1 MALSKIDIANMVTGA
16 VPVANGGTA
25 LTSGFVNGSDPRPL
39 SKPIIINGDMAVAQR
54 ATSVTGHNAVSYTTV
69 DRFKTVCEV
78 GTYTVIQESLTSGAA
93 YLAGFRNA
101 LRLDCTTAQATAGS
115 AGDQTTVEQRIEGFN
130 LSAFKKG
137 TSSAEKYT
145 LAFWVKASKTGSNLQ
160 VNLRDNTNDRQI
172 GGTYSIASAD
182 TWEHKVINFAA
193 DTSGPFA
200 DVSTSELL
208 IEWFLD
214 GGSNYSGGAVPTA
227 WEAKANGDRNV
238 TNFDLAGNTA
248 NDWAI
253 TGVQLEVGEFSS
265 TTIPPFQF
273 ESFEDNLF
281 RCQRYYQ
288 LIAEGAA
295 HNIGISTAY
304 NGTTSYTIVRFPTE
318 MRSDA
323 VSVEQNT
330 GTNYY
335 ALLSENS
342 NTGFDNFQI
351 NQTRTNMMRISDDD
365 STGKTQ
371 GASGWFECNA
381 SGRLAVED
389 EL

>member
-200 DVSTSELL
+200 DVSTNELL

-253 TGVQLEVGEFSS
+253 TGIQLEVGEYSAS
-265 TTIPPFQF
+265 NLPPFQF
-273 ESFEDNLF
+273 EDFGDNLA
-281 RCQRYYQ
+281 RCQRYYFRNNAVDN
-288 LIAEGAA
+288 IPFAA
-295 HNIGISTAY
+295 GVC
-304 NGTTSYTIVRFPTE
+304 NGTTNARAVLYFPQT
-318 MRSDA
+318 MRAAPSLDKSGA
-323 VSVEQNT
+323 GDFKVQIGSSVHDTTNT
-330 GTNYY
+330 AFYY
-335 ALLSENS
+335 PNNDQALLYVDVSS
-342 NTGFDNFQI
+342 GLTDGKGCLVI
-351 NQTRTNMMRISDDD
+351 DDGGG
-365 STGKTQ
+365 SRYLEGS
-371 GASGWFECNA
+371 AEI
-381 SGRLAVED
+381 
-389 EL
+389 

>member
-253 TGVQLEVGEFSS
+253 TGIQLEVGEYSAS
-265 TTIPPFQF
+265 NLPPFQF
-273 ESFEDNLF
+273 EDFGDNLA
-281 RCQRYYQ
+281 RCQRYYFRNNAVDN
-288 LIAEGAA
+288 IPFAA
-295 HNIGISTAY
+295 GVC
-304 NGTTSYTIVRFPTE
+304 NGTTNARAVLYFPQT
-318 MRSDA
+318 MRAAPSLDKSGA
-323 VSVEQNT
+323 GDFKVQIGSSVHDTTNT
-330 GTNYY
+330 AFYY
-335 ALLSENS
+335 PNNDQALLYVDVSS
-342 NTGFDNFQI
+342 GLTDGKGCLVI
-351 NQTRTNMMRISDDD
+351 DDGGG
-365 STGKTQ
+365 SRYLEGS
-371 GASGWFECNA
+371 AEI
-381 SGRLAVED
+381 
-389 EL
+389 